1 MTSRKTQIT
10 TTETDLSAMPTGTY
24 SILAGLGTSK
34 KGPYDVK
41 LVKSG
46 EMKDIYDSSWRKE
59 NRNRKIDDLL
69 DGEDEQL

>member
-41 LVKSG
+41 LVKSLE
-46 EMKDIYDSSWRKE
+46 EMKDIYDSGWRKE

-69 DGEDEQL
+69 DGKDE